1 MKNLSSIINGQLNLV
16 WNEQILERNPFA
28 LANQNNPQGFVL
40 GGQPGAGKSSLIAEA
55 KNRLNRNILEINGD
69 NFRKYHPDYKIL
81 QERYAEDA
89 PKYTAE
95 FAGAMTEAIFQKALN
110 ERYNIVIEGTFR
122 TAKTPIKTLQKLK
135 DNGYETTVLIQTC
148 NKDISWASCLERYEK
163 MLQANPK
170 EARFT
175 PKEHHDVV
183 VENLSKNIKEV
194 EKSKLADNMQIFVRT
209 PSKENSQIFESK
221 EIYNS
226 NSKKPVNVATIDKHI
241 LEERQRG
248 RDRGLSL

>member
-1 MKNLSSIINGQLNLV
+1 MKQIDEYINNKLKKVWQREIIN
-16 WNEQILERNPFA
+16 RNPFA
-28 LANQNNPQGFVL
+28 LASQEKPQGFVL
-40 GGQPGAGKSSLIAEA
+40 GGQPGAGKSVLSENI
-55 KNRLNRNILEINGD
+55 KSILNDNILEINGD